1 MNSGVFKLK
10 EMFESLN
17 LPPMVEV
24 SKKSQEE
31 DLKKDLEIFY
41 LKELKPESLDLK
53 SLESSVDEI
62 FQMFDQFTDEFD
74 KKDMKIIPTGSYLTN
89 SLRRNKL
96 DVDFCL
102 VHNENIWKVLD
113 YWCDF
118 IKNSGFGFEATTLY
132 DNNDLI
138 FVKVY
143 REFAKNKEFSFNF
156 YDYNLTDDWAKRIFT
171 RTLNLNIEYVKFVSS
186 NENENLRVLRSVLK
200 NWA

>member
-1 MNSGVFKLK
+1 
-10 EMFESLN
+10 MFESLN

-24 SKKSQEE
+24 SKKSQEDE
-31 DLKKDLEIFY
+31 LKKDLEILY
-41 LKELKPESLDLK
+41 LKELKPECVDLK
-53 SLESSVDEI
+53 SLESTVDEI
-62 FQMFDQFTDEFD
+62 FQIFDQFTDDFD

-89 SLRRNKL
+89 SLRKKKL

-102 VHNENIWKVLD
+102 VHNENLLKVLD
-113 YWCDF
+113 YWCEF
-118 IKNSGFGFEATTLY
+118 IKKAGFDATTLY
-132 DNNDLI
+132 DNNDLR

-143 REFAKNKEFSFNF
+143 RENEQNKEFSFNF